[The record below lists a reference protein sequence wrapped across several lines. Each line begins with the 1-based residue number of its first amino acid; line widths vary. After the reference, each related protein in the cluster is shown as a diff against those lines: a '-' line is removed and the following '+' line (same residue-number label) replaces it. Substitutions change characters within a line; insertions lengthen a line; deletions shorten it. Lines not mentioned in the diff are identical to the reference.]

1 MLDLQ
6 NEELF
11 RFKEAVKLIPK
22 NNGKTAHLSILYR
35 WSSVGLKGV
44 RLEFVQA
51 GGTRCTSREAIQRF
65 FNRLTEA
72 ESPAPISKT
81 PAQRQREIEAA
92 ERELD
97 KAGI

>member
-6 NEELF
+6 NEEIF
-11 RFKEAVKLIPK
+11 PFSEAIEFIPK
-22 NNGKTAHLSILYR
+22 PSGKTPHISLIYR
-35 WSSVGLKGV
+35 WSSVGLRGV

-65 FNRLTEA
+65 FNRLTEI